1 MPGLEYNE
9 YNELLDILEEYN
21 SNYSNAHASHW
32 NKIYIEGLRR
42 MDEDARKRQ
51 IEAFCKQGVD
61 EVLYAFEIV
70 NLPEEKYNKLRD
82 IVKCLN

>member
-32 NKIYIEGLRR
+32 NNIYLMGLRR
-42 MDEDARKRQ
+42 LERKVMEEQ